1 MRRGAR
7 YGQTGQRV
15 VYDGVTGGRCDPA
28 CAVAETDGGGVV
40 AGDDGRR
47 DRGEVTMCQEDVD
60 GESGAPD
67 LCVLGVVDMWKSD
80 APCGERGPDAV

>member
-15 VYDGVTGGRCDPA
+15 VNDGVTGGGCDPA
-28 CAVAETDGGGVV
+28 CAVAEADGRRVV
-40 AGDDGRR
+40 AGNDGCR
-47 DRGEVTMCQEDVD
+47 DSGEVAVCQEDVD
-60 GESGAPD
+60 GKSGAPN
-67 LCVLGVVDMWKSD
+67 LRMLGVVDMWESD